1 MLIYTPENV
10 LIIFP
15 SANKYVFVDMNQTYT
30 FIWRELAFLFF
41 VDMHFLYIVFP
52 FPCNVLNQSFEN
64 LKELLFRF

>member
-30 FIWRELAFLFF
+30 FIWRELALRFF
-41 VDMHFLYIVFP
+41 DVMHCLYIVFP
-52 FPCNVLNQSFEN
+52 FQCNVLNQSFEN